1 MARRLVYEVKMSNE
15 INTTDQWQGE
25 IISYTPDVIK
35 AGDPIRIIVSWCA
48 QKTGLTGFKTWI
60 VAKIG
65 DRQAKSYI
73 VDAFGNYTFIDID
86 NKLGLIQDLGTMPA
100 GKVTGTLELWTSHVF
115 GINSHIQDKKSFVIN
130 PAGSATPETQIEIDE
145 QNAQAEQDTGAPAI
159 IAASGGSSATD
170 IIGAITGTGGAATS
184 GLSDGIKYAFY
195 LVTALI
201 AAYLIFMVVRYV
213 K

>member
-1 MARRLVYEVKMSNE
+1 MTTD

-25 IISYTPDVIK
+25 IISYKPDVIK

-60 VAKIG
+60 VARIG

-73 VDAFGNYTFIDID
+73 VDAFGNYTFIDIGK
-86 NKLGLIQDLGTMPA
+86 KLGLIQDLGTMPA

-115 GINSHIQDKKSFVIN
+115 GINSHIQDIKSFVIN
-130 PAGSATPETQIEIDE
+130 PAGSATPETQTEIDE
-145 QNAQAEQDTGAPAI
+145 QNAQAEQETGAPAA
-159 IAASGGSSATD
+159 IAASGGSSITD
-170 IIGAITGTGGAATS
+170 ILGTITGTGGAATS
-184 GLSDGIKYAFY
+184 GLSDGLKYTLYIVIAII
-195 LVTALI
+195 ALI
-201 AAYLIFMVVRYV
+201 LVFTAVRYV